1 MFLLYTVI
9 MNRVVK
15 QVIIAGVYLGILA
28 LLVWPFYRA
37 ANPVAT
43 CSDGRHNGSEEGVDC
58 GATCGLSCPEVRQ
71 DVAIVGVA
79 LVTNADTSSDGV
91 VTLRNPN
98 ASHSATR
105 LVVVVRGLD
114 ATGSEVAKSTQVTY
128 ANPVADQ
135 LLVIP
140 FAREAP
146 IASVSVAIVP
156 SESVWEPVT
165 ATTPERVSLVVRG
178 ERIERDEVSSRY
190 VALVANQSLFSVDSI
205 DIAVSLQD
213 RSGQARAVAS
223 TRVTTLAPGQAR
235 EFVIAWPFVVP
246 EDLEAR
252 VAVSTNL
259 LQDGNLQTP
268 NGANER
274 FQQY

>member
-9 MNRVVK
+9 MNRILK
-15 QVIIAGVYLGILA
+15 QVVIAGVYLGLLA

-43 CSDGRHNGSEEGVDC
+43 CSDGRHNGTEEGVDC

-71 DVAIVGVA
+71 DVAIVGASIVA
-79 LVTNADTSSDGV
+79 NADTSSDGI

-98 ASHSATR
+98 STHSATR
-105 LVVVVRGLD
+105 LVVVVRAFD
-114 ATGSEVAKSTQVTY
+114 KDGSDVAKSTQITY
-128 ANPVADQ
+128 ANPVAEQ
-135 LLVIP
+135 FLVVP
-140 FAREAP
+140 FVRALNV
-146 IASVSVAIVP
+146 ASVSATIVP

-165 ATTPERVSLVVRG
+165 ATTPERVSLVVRD
-178 ERIERDEVSSRY
+178 ERIVRDEAASRY
-190 VALVANQSLFSVDSI
+190 VALVANQSLFSVGAV
-205 DIAVSLQD
+205 DITVRLLD
-213 RSGQARAVAS
+213 RSGQVRVVGS
-223 TRVTTLAPGQAR
+223 TQVTTLAPGQER

-268 NGANER
+268 TGANER